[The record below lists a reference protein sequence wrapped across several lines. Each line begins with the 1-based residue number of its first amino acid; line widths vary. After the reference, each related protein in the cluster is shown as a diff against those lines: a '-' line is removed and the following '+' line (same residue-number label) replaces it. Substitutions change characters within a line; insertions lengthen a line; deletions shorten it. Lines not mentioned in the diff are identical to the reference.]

1 MRGLTRADA
10 DVMTIGGGID
20 YIIEWN
26 KMTEDARDAA
36 EGDARGTGTGAGTR
50 KATQA
55 DIDRLAAM

>member
-10 DVMTIGGGID
+10 DIMTIGGWID

-26 KMTEDARDAA
+26 QMTEEARKA
-36 EGDARGTGTGAGTR
+36 ESSPESGNGAKIRTR

-55 DIDRLAAM
+55 DIDRFAAF

>member
-10 DVMTIGGGID
+10 DVMTIGGWID

-36 EGDARGTGTGAGTR
+36 EGDVRTAGAGAGIR

>member
-10 DVMTIGGGID
+10 DVMTIGGWID

-26 KMTEDARDAA
+26 RMTEEARDTA
-36 EGDARGTGTGAGTR
+36 EGDARGTGTGAGAR

>member
-10 DVMTIGGGID
+10 DVMTIGGRID

-26 KMTEDARDAA
+26 RMTEEARDTA
-36 EGDARGTGTGAGTR
+36 EGDARAAETGAGTR